1 MIDFRCDI
9 CGNTNPTHWQSCK
22 HSNCYN
28 RLVNGHQARG
38 RPIDDGE
45 FGCHY
50 LTQKTNDSVEQRIIR
65 VDMSLAKQLCC
76 SNWPIGDARLAGSK
90 PLATLR
96 SRADH
101 SLGANLYRNV
111 QLGAPCMMV
120 CSRERV
126 TAPPPVATMSKSV
139 SQISSAPSSGSPS
152 ARKNSANGHRVT
164 SMFITSR
171 LACGAVTATVKRRF
185 DP

>member
-9 CGNTNPTHWQSCK
+9 CGNTDPTHWQSCK

-65 VDMSLAKQLCC
+65 VDMSLAKQLQR
-76 SNWPIGDARLAGSK
+76 SLERNFKLVEQNRKLKVLAE
-90 PLATLR
+90 TLTSALVPFKSTEMGNLLVDIR
-96 SRADH
+96 PHERMRHLIDMVDKVLGQADKML
-101 SLGANLYRNV
+101 SD
-111 QLGAPCMMV
+111 
-120 CSRERV
+120 
-126 TAPPPVATMSKSV
+126 V
-139 SQISSAPSSGSPS
+139 SDLQ
-152 ARKNSANGHRVT
+152 T
-164 SMFITSR
+164 
-171 LACGAVTATVKRRF
+171 
-185 DP
+185 